1 MDRIQLKTDAKNII
15 KRNWL
20 ETLIA
25 FSLPLVATAL
35 ALFTENGFLVT
46 LSYLMELL
54 IPATAFMALLLIHNK
69 RFTLETLMDN
79 ISENFLRY
87 IGTILLQSLY
97 IFFWSVLFLIPGI
110 IKTYSYAAVP
120 YILAKNPKMGYN
132 EAITLSRK
140 LMNGHK
146 ADLLI
151 LQASF
156 IPWLLL
162 VGFTFGAASVYVLPY
177 LQTTQMLFFDETFKD
192 AVEPNDSVFNDPEP
206 VEDTVVEPVEDAVED
221 TVTEPIIDNSEDFES
236 TKKELDTDELPNTEQ
251 NKDI

>member
-1 MDRIQLKTDAKNII
+1 MDRIKLKTDAKNII

-20 ETLIA
+20 ETFIA
-25 FSLPLVATAL
+25 FSLAFISLVL
-35 ALFTENGFLVT
+35 GLFTENGMLVS
-46 LSYLMELL
+46 LSYLMDLL
-54 IPATAFMALLLIHNK
+54 LPATAFMILLLIHNE

-87 IGTILLQSLY
+87 VGTTLLQSLY
-97 IFFWSVLFLIPGI
+97 IFLWSVLFLIPGI
-110 IKTYSYAAVP
+110 IKSYSYAAVP

-140 LMNGHK
+140 LMDGHK

-162 VGFTFGAASVYVLPY
+162 VVFTFGAASVYVLPY

-192 AVEPNDSVFNDPEP
+192 DVEPNDSVFNDPEP
-206 VEDTVVEPVEDAVED
+206 VEVTVVEPVED